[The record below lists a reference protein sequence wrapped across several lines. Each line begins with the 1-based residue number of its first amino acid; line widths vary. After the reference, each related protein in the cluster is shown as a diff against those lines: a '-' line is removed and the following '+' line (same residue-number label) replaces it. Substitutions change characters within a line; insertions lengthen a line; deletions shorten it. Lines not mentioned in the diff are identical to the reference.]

1 MTVIRFK
8 VIVTTAGGN
17 EVGIYRSFKLILQ
30 VYLLKTWMN
39 LNVSGLDHELRVSF
53 IKILR
58 MWWLENKIIIG
69 VSVLRVVAVIG
80 CLWSILPI
88 WASVPTMTSMRAH
101 AVLSVGES
109 IYRGI
114 KLCSTSVWTVGL
126 RLCCWVRSPLLNL
139 KVEPICIICEHL
151 KESIHLNCP
160 VSRSV
165 VTTYLWDL
173 WGKKVSGHQRSQV
186 RNSVLYINT

>member
-69 VSVLRVVAVIG
+69 VSVLQSLGVCGPYYLFGQA
-80 CLWSILPI
+80 CLPWPPWEPTQFCPLGKVSI
-88 WASVPTMTSMRAH
+88 V
-101 AVLSVGES
+101 ES
-109 IYRGI
+109 
-114 KLCSTSVWTVGL
+114 SSAVGL

-151 KESIHLNCP
+151 KESIQLNCP